1 MAAQNKSLV
10 DGVRPSTVNE
20 TLLYTSPANGAGTR
34 ITALTATNDT
44 GTTENYTLWITPSG
58 TTASSNKIVPSNA
71 VLGNDN
77 DTHPDVVN
85 HIIPPGGTLVAQVS
99 TADTIAFRVTG
110 IEFT

>member
-10 DGVRPSTVNE
+10 DGVQPATTAE
-20 TLLYTSPANGAGTR
+20 TRLYTSPSNGSGTR
-34 ITALTATNDT
+34 ITAVTATNDT
-44 GTTENYTLWITPSG
+44 GTTESYTLWITPSG

-77 DTHPDVVN
+77 DTHPDLVN
-85 HIIPPGGTLVAQVS
+85 HLIPPGGTIDVQVS
-99 TADTIAFRVTG
+99 TGATVAFRVTG